1 MPTSPF
7 NSPLAF
13 DYKPLGLEAFAK
25 PLSEMQKGYDE
36 TQSSL
41 SAATYDINALTKDK
55 KTKDKIIDEL
65 NAKRDEIATNLM
77 TSKNYRQASKQ
88 LTELNKLYKEH
99 PEIQALNAEH
109 KATMDWIKEGDEQAK
124 KGDINKEYWEAQKAN
139 KLAEYEGLSYN
150 PEDKSY
156 TSVNRQNLGKD
167 LEKEIQD
174 RMLEIGKAT
183 PEQMKDIATQHGMDL
198 TNFQWVTSDGSI
210 NYKAIDELK
219 KNISQN
225 ILNQPRYTQYLNEV
239 AGVKAETERFRNPE
253 NYESWKESQYLD
265 HLQEIDTKIKHTE
278 ESAASGNKEAKA
290 YLKSSSFKDLIES
303 RNNLKKDIE
312 EGNLSTNK
320 AEQIYKNNYTTDYVN
335 KNSRETADIFDYYKK
350 EMAQS
355 WSNMSNAQLGAY
367 GIGEDGKE
375 IKTESTITP
384 DMYGETYTTK
394 SLGEQYTN
402 HKNNMIASTTEIN
415 KLTNG
420 VFNIAFKPGQG
431 KGQYNVYMQTK
442 EANAIYNASA
452 GAKDYND
459 FVKKYKQFGGTATD
473 GRVLG
478 TFFTV
483 LKDPSNL
490 KNFQRETFNLN
501 ENAKDLSI
509 VSGIYNKSI
518 ENMQGS
524 NDYKT
529 VMSTIGNTVG
539 FQDVVVTGDSEGPAN
554 DPVWKKAASMGL
566 TTYNKRG
573 HISSITFDNYAKA
586 AGFKN
591 AADALE
597 HNFTF
602 PKYMKNI
609 TENHFGDSGPLAG
622 VGAWT
627 GSNINSTYNLIKEN
641 LLNKN
646 LTKSSFGAEF
656 HVLGTN
662 AASKEL
668 ESKTNA
674 KIDAFVGATGN
685 HIENMKPL
693 FGDSWKS
700 NPAFDFSGKFI
711 GKKTGKAVLGMTGD
725 QVYFSIPVS
734 YTDAAGVERQT
745 TIKAL
750 PRTGTTVSGELKGI
764 VLEVAKNAKNQKD
777 KDMAANALF
786 SLEHPY
792 SNINES
798 YVNSLQT
805 NATDPIEIY
814 QFNYNGTK
822 IRAMKESLNTA
833 KSKGHNN
840 QFYTAQY
847 FDGKNWKDM
856 PDDDGSPIS
865 TSDITTLRSKL
876 GGLYVED

>member
-156 TSVNRQNLGKD
+156 TSVNRQNLSKD

-219 KNISQN
+219 KNMSQN

-290 YLKSSSFKDLIES
+290 YLKSSNFKDLVES

-320 AEQIYKNNYTTDYVN
+320 AEQIYKNNYTTNYVN

-350 EMAQS
+350 EMDQS

-394 SLGEQYTN
+394 TLAEQYTT
-402 HKNNMIASTTEIN
+402 HKNNMVSSSAEIN
-415 KLTNG
+415 KLTGG
-420 VFNIAFKPGQG
+420 VFNMTFDPK
-431 KGQYNVYMQTK
+431 KNNVYRQTK
-442 EANAIYNASA
+442 EANAIYNAAA

-473 GRVLG
+473 GKALG
-478 TFFTV
+478 TFFNV
-483 LKDPSNL
+483 LKDPANL
-490 KNFQRETFNLN
+490 KNFQREAFSLN
-501 ENAKDLSI
+501 ENAKDLAT
-509 VSGIYNKSI
+509 VDGIHRKAV
-518 ENMQGS
+518 ENVKNS
-524 NDYKT
+524 DDYKNIMT
-529 VMSTIGNTVG
+529 EIGSIKG
-539 FQDVVVTGDSEGPAN
+539 FQDTVVTGDSEGPAN
-554 DPVWKKAASMGL
+554 DPIWKKAVSKGL
-566 TTYNKRG
+566 TTYDKRG
-573 HISSITFDNYAKA
+573 HVSSITFDNYAKA

-591 AADALE
+591 AQEALE
-597 HNFTF
+597 KGFQF
-602 PKYMKNI
+602 PKYMKAI
-609 TENHFGDSGPLAG
+609 TEDHFGDSGALKN

-627 GSNINSTYNLIKEN
+627 GSDINTAYNTVKGN
-641 LLNKN
+641 LVNKN
-646 LTKSSFGAEF
+646 LSKSTFGAEF

-662 AASKEL
+662 AANKEL

-693 FGDSWKS
+693 FGSNWKG
-700 NPAFDFSGKFI
+700 NPAFDESGKFI

-734 YTDAAGVERQT
+734 YTDEDGVVRQT
-745 TIKAL
+745 TIKSL
-750 PRTGTTVSGELKGI
+750 PRRGTVASGELKTI

-777 KDMAANALF
+777 KDMATGALF
-786 SLEHPY
+786 SLEHPH

-805 NATDPIEIY
+805 NAEDPIQIY

-822 IRAMKESLNTA
+822 VRAMKESLNTA